1 MQKIALITA
10 GIIFALLAM
19 SHAIRWLAPIEILIG
34 GNNLPLTIS
43 LLSGIFLTLL
53 SIWMFVAAKNM
64 KESSR
69 ENEGEQEKSE

>member
-43 LLSGIFLTLL
+43 LLSGVFLALL

-64 KESSR
+64 KENSK
-69 ENEGEQEKSE
+69 ENEGEQEKGE